1 MNIAACRAPATR
13 PAGRRPSRPCTLG
26 EQRDHEAVSGAAPVA
41 RRAGAYV
48 FGTGR
53 LRRRWREPYGV
64 LVIGLAEP
72 SARKETSWLTVECPR
87 SVTWHLS

>member
-1 MNIAACRAPATR
+1 MPGASYAPGKSASKQT
-13 PAGRRPSRPCTLG
+13 CTLG

-41 RRAGAYV
+41 HRAGAYV